1 MRFAIHCAELALCA
15 LAALCAA
22 ALPSA
27 AAGAASAIVSRN
39 AGTLPDDGGRPFTV
53 RRIATFDHPWA
64 IAFLP
69 DGRLLITEKPG
80 KIFITTRDGAKT
92 EVHGVPRVYY
102 RGQNG
107 LLDIAVSPRFAQDAT
122 VFFTYV
128 APEDNGGVLTLA
140 RARLAESGHQASL
153 DDLRILWRQQP
164 ASRGGQPGGII
175 AFPPDGR
182 HLFLSVGDR
191 MEPDSAQNP
200 DAARGKI
207 LRLNPDGSAP
217 ADNPLAGQPGVRALT
232 WTSGHRNPYGL
243 AFAPNGQLWETEMG
257 PKGGDELNRIIRGKN
272 YGWPIVSNG
281 DQYDG
286 TPIPRHSTHPE
297 FETPRVY
304 WTPVIAPAGLA
315 FYQGPQ
321 FPAWQ
326 GSALIGG
333 LVSHGLARIAFEPD
347 GNARQADRWPLG
359 ARIRDVAVAPDGTVW
374 VIEDGPN
381 AALLRLVP
389 RSQSNR

>member
-1 MRFAIHCAELALCA
+1 MSSLARFAGLALCA
-15 LAALCAA
+15 ILALCAA
-22 ALPSA
+22 AIPGA
-27 AAGAASAIVSRN
+27 TAGAQGHLVSRN
-39 AGTLPDDGGRPFTV
+39 AGTLPDDGSTPFTAQ
-53 RRIATFDHPWA
+53 RIATFDHPWA

-92 EVHGVPRVYY
+92 EVRGVPRAYY
-102 RGQNG
+102 RGQDG
-107 LLDIAVSPRFAQDAT
+107 FLDIAVSPRFTQDAT

-128 APEDNGGVLTLA
+128 APEDGGGVLTLA
-140 RARLAESGHQASL
+140 RARLAQSGQHASL

-175 AFPPDGR
+175 AFSPDGQ
-182 HLFLSVGDR
+182 HLFLTVGDR
-191 MEPDSAQNP
+191 MEPDLAQDP

-207 LRLNPDGSAP
+207 LRMNLDGSAP
-217 ADNPLAGQPGVRALT
+217 KDNPMAGQGDVRALT
-232 WTSGHRNPYGL
+232 WTTGHRNPYGL
-243 AFAPNGQLWETEMG
+243 AFAPDGQLWEDEMG

-297 FETPRVY
+297 FEAPRVY

-315 FYQGPQ
+315 FYQGAQ

-333 LVSHGLARIAFEPD
+333 LVSHGLVRIAFESD
-347 GNARQADRWPLG
+347 GNARQVDRWPLG

-374 VIEDGPN
+374 VIEDGAN

-389 RSQSNR
+389 RGQPNG